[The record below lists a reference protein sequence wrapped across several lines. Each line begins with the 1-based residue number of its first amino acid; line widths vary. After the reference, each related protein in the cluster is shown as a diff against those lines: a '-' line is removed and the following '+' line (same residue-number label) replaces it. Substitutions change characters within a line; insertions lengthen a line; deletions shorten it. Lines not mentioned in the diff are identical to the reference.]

1 MNCKFHKDREA
12 VAKCKICGKD
22 LCEECN
28 KVNQKYLA
36 CPNCAKTTLQTYYQN
51 IKRGLMF
58 NVLSIICSFAF
69 VVMYIVT
76 LALQKLSTAYIVA
89 GAIII
94 AVLVPASIFML
105 CYSLKNMREYK
116 AVIDIAETK

>member
-28 KVNQKYLA
+28 KVNQKYSA
-36 CPNCAKTTLQTYYQN
+36 CPSCAKTTLQTYYQN